1 MFAHNSALIII
12 LAFSFKEDTCMSMTG
27 GFGARYLSFSFRRP
41 DGTHDATK
49 WFTLLY
55 MPVIPLRRDKLVI
68 GETRAEYFR
77 GGVVRTTEYRIV
89 CQTPL
94 RAMEILATYL
104 TWWVLVPGAA
114 ITPLVLFSKS
124 GWKVMGSDLLPS
136 LLGILW
142 LIGVPIGV
150 SKFAARLR
158 DLPENLS

>member
-1 MFAHNSALIII
+1 L
-12 LAFSFKEDTCMSMTG
+12 LAFSFKEDARMSTTM
-27 GFGARYLSFSFRRP
+27 GFGTRYLGFSFRRP

-68 GETRAEYFR
+68 GKTRAEAF
-77 GGVVRTTEYRIV
+77 GGGIVRTTEYRIV
-89 CQTPL
+89 CQTRL

-114 ITPLVLFSKS
+114 IAPLVLFSKS
-124 GWKVMGSDLLPS
+124 GWKVMGSDFLPS

-142 LIGVPIGV
+142 LIGVLVGV